1 MMMLMLLREE
11 RMIRYNG
18 NLLNSREET
27 NNKGYLG
34 NDPFFETNYR
44 PK

>member
-27 NNKGYLG
+27 SNKGYLG